1 MHGPEPGKGSFY
13 IELDLTNL
21 LRPKNK
27 GGGPKPCFMV
37 GCLSRGGSLKYL
49 GLDGSQLFR
58 KSQKYV
64 AKRPK
69 NGRNLNLQES
79 KFTDP
84 NFLFQHMNMV

>member
-37 GCLSRGGSLKYL
+37 GCLSRGGSLNPL
-49 GLDGSQLFR
+49 VSTFFGGMMVR
-58 KSQKYV
+58 KIDV
-64 AKRPK
+64 LMA
-69 NGRNLNLQES
+69 
-79 KFTDP
+79 
-84 NFLFQHMNMV
+84 